1 MPSGAV
7 LKAERMR
14 RAATH
19 KQMTA
24 AAKICTPVPTSS
36 ASGHCCDR
44 TAGDWATPPAVTRAD
59 AGAKRASFPRYAPLL
74 PDGVKTWV
82 KMFGEA
88 QAQAHRSSSSM
99 RCCASAIHRERGTFP
114 TSTSPSWLAMHGTAH
129 AADYRHGTFVT
140 RGRRFKLQRLAH
152 KRGSVA
158 LFGSHASAQVC

>member
-36 ASGHCCDR
+36 ASGNYCDR
-44 TAGDWATPPAVTRAD
+44 TAGDWATPPAVARAD

-88 QAQAHRSSSSM
+88 QAHRSSSSM
-99 RCCASAIHRERGTFP
+99 RCCASAIYRERGTFP
-114 TSTSPSWLAMHGTAH
+114 TSASPSRLAVHATAH
-129 AADYRHGTFVT
+129 AAGYRHGTFMT
-140 RGRRFKLQRLAH
+140 RGRRFQLQRLAH

-158 LFGSHASAQVC
+158 HFGSHASAQVC